1 MQPPP
6 PLTFVPLTS
15 RVVSIAELFQL
26 GTYGPAAVQRDY
38 QWRAE
43 ECRTLLADLDRVF
56 STSSFAVL
64 DDEDVDG
71 AVDAANA
78 LREIEIAP
86 VDDELR
92 VADIPSPPLQLDDYM
107 LGAIVVTPPEN
118 GLRLVYDGLQRM
130 TTLTVLASVL
140 RDLTDDED
148 LREVLDRL
156 IRLDETSF
164 RLTLAGKD
172 TTLSRQI
179 QPRGESIRPR
189 RGDPQSDM
197 GGRIRIAAGVFREGL
212 KPWGDA
218 RRNAFSHFLLAR
230 VRLILVEAFDPR
242 LARQIFVTTNM
253 RGKNLN
259 RVDLLK
265 GQLVDIADNEETARQ
280 VVAHWNGA
288 RNASGDQFEE
298 LLVAVDFIERR
309 QPQGDDCL
317 NELADHIQQKR
328 GPAGIEAWV
337 QKLTHHAGAWR
348 ELRAFLQ
355 NTPTDDFSAD
365 IWRLQLFK
373 WDNWQP
379 LALLWLSDYRRAVR
393 QGGPGAPQ
401 KIAAAQRRFAALHRR
416 CLAIALAGFSNS
428 DRERIFGRAISQVN
442 RDLNPLAS
450 SGALAFNPQQLGRIE
465 ETLRVPMMDKDL
477 RVCLIRWLETM
488 NMTPGQEFRISDMT
502 VEHILPRRPP
512 DGSHWITDFVE
523 PDERF
528 LACHALGNLAAL
540 DKGRN
545 ERVSNNSFADKLAV
559 YETAAAEFVTLQDVV
574 TVSAWTATAIQ
585 ERTARMADGIMRQ
598 LDLPPAFAGTA
609 QRPTR

>member
-1 MQPPP
+1 MQPTPSP
-6 PLTFVPLTS
+6 TRSPLTS
-15 RVVSIAELFQL
+15 RVVSIAELFGL
-26 GTYGPAAVQRDY
+26 GAYGPAAVQRDY

-56 STSSFAVL
+56 SASSSAVL
-64 DDEDVDG
+64 DDDDG
-71 AVDAANA
+71 EAGGEASGDG
-78 LREIEIAP
+78 REIEIAP

-92 VADIPSPPLQLDDYM
+92 VADIPSPPLKLDDYM

-130 TTLTVLASVL
+130 TTLTVLAAVL
-140 RDLTDDED
+140 RDLTADAA
-148 LREVLDRL
+148 LRDALDAL
-156 IRLDETSF
+156 IRLDEKNF

-172 TTLSRQI
+172 MTLVRQI

-197 GGRIRIAAGVFREGL
+197 GGRIRVAAGVFREGL

-218 RRNAFSHFLLAR
+218 RRDAFARFLLR
-230 VRLILVEAFDPR
+230 QVRLILVEASDPR

-317 NELADHIQQKR
+317 NELADHILQKR
-328 GPAGIEAWV
+328 GPAGVEGWV
-337 QKLTHHAGAWR
+337 QKLTHYAGAWR

-450 SGALAFNPQQLGRIE
+450 SGALAFIPQQLARIE

-488 NMTPGQEFRISDMT
+488 NMEPGQEFRISDMT

-512 DGSHWITDFVE
+512 EGSHWIADFPE

-540 DKGRN
+540 DKVRN
-545 ERVSNNSFADKLAV
+545 ERVSNNSFADKKSV
-559 YETAAAEFVTLQDVV
+559 YETAAGEFVTLQDVV
-574 TVSAWTATAIQ
+574 TLPAWTAAAIQ
-585 ERTARMADGIMRQ
+585 QRTERMAAGIMRQ
-598 LDLPPAFAGTA
+598 LDLPAPFAGTA
-609 QRPTR
+609 QRPAR

>member
-1 MQPPP
+1 MKPTTAPT
-6 PLTFVPLTS
+6 LMPLTS
-15 RVVSIAELFQL
+15 RVVSIAELFSI
-26 GTYGPAAVQRDY
+26 GAYGPAAVQRDY

-43 ECRTLLADLDRVF
+43 ECSILLADLDRVF
-56 STSSFAVL
+56 SASSFAVRD
-64 DDEDVDG
+64 DDEIVDDG
-71 AVDAANA
+71 AEANA

-92 VADIPSPPLQLDDYM
+92 VADLLEPPHQLDDYM
-107 LGAIVVTPPEN
+107 LGSIVVTPPDK

-130 TTLTVLASVL
+130 TTLTVLAAVL
-140 RDLTDDED
+140 RDMTPDEA
-148 LREVLDRL
+148 LRDFLDSL
-156 IRLDETSF
+156 IRLDEKSF

-179 QPRGESIRPR
+179 QPKGESIRPR
-189 RGDPQSDM
+189 RGEPQSDM
-197 GGRIRIAAGVFREGL
+197 GSRIRVAAGVFREGI
-212 KPWGDA
+212 KSWSDA
-218 RRNAFSHFLLAR
+218 RRDAFAHFLLTR
-230 VRLILVEAFDPR
+230 VRLILVEAYDPR

-265 GQLVDIADNEETARQ
+265 GQLVDIADNEESARQ

-288 RNASGDQFEE
+288 RNACGDQFEE

-317 NELADHIQQKR
+317 NELADYIQQKR

-355 NTPTDDFSAD
+355 NTPTDEFSAD

-416 CLAIALAGFSNS
+416 CLAIALAGFSNA

-450 SGALAFNPQQLGRIE
+450 SGALAFNPQQLARIG
-465 ETLRVPMMDKDL
+465 ETLRLPLMDKDL
-477 RVCLIRWLETM
+477 RICLIRWLETM
-488 NMTPGQEFRISDMT
+488 HMAPGQEFRISDMT
-502 VEHILPRRPP
+502 VEHVLPRRPP
-512 DGSHWITDFVE
+512 DGSHWVVDFPE

-545 ERVSNNSFADKLAV
+545 ERVSNNSFAEKRAI
-559 YETAAAEFVTLQDVV
+559 YETAAGEFNTLRDVV
-574 TVSAWTATAIQ
+574 TVSEWSGAAIEART
-585 ERTARMADGIMRQ
+585 ERLADEVIRY
-598 LDLPPAFAGTA
+598 LDLPPAFSRG
-609 QRPTR
+609 

>member
-1 MQPPP
+1 MQRTHAQTFT
-6 PLTFVPLTS
+6 PLAS
-15 RVVSIAELFQL
+15 RVVSIAELFAL
-26 GTYGPAAVQRDY
+26 GAYGPAAVQRDY

-56 STSSFAVL
+56 SASSFAVR
-64 DDEDVDG
+64 DDGDEDEDG
-71 AVDAANA
+71 AAET
-78 LREIEIAP
+78 RETEEAP

-92 VADIPSPPLQLDDYM
+92 VADIPAHPMQLDDYM
-107 LGAIVVTPPEN
+107 LGSIVVTPPEN

-130 TTLTVLASVL
+130 TTLTVLAAVL
-140 RDLTDDED
+140 RDLTEDEALSD
-148 LREVLDRL
+148 TLDRL
-156 IRLDETSF
+156 IRLDEKAF

-172 TTLSRQI
+172 TTLARQV

-212 KPWGDA
+212 KPWTAVRRDA
-218 RRNAFSHFLLAR
+218 FARFLLDR

-265 GQLVDIADNEETARQ
+265 GQLVDIAADEETARQ

-288 RNASGDQFEE
+288 RNASGDHFEE
-298 LLVAVDFIERR
+298 LLVSVDFIERR

-317 NELADHIQQKR
+317 NELAEHIQEKR
-328 GPAGIEAWV
+328 GSDGIEGWL

-348 ELRAFLQ
+348 ELTAFLE
-355 NTPTDDFSAD
+355 NPPTDEFAGD

-373 WDNWQP
+373 WDNWKP

-416 CLAIALAGFSNS
+416 CLAITLAGFSNS

-450 SGALAFNPQQLGRIE
+450 SGALAFNPQQLARIA

-477 RVCLIRWLETM
+477 RVSLIRWLETM
-488 NMTPGQEFRISDMT
+488 HMTPGQEFRISDMT

-512 DGSHWITDFVE
+512 EGSHWVTDFPE

-540 DKGRN
+540 DKVRN
-545 ERVSNNSFADKLAV
+545 ERVSNNSFADKKAI
-559 YETAAAEFVTLQDVV
+559 YETAVEEFVTLRDVV
-574 TVSAWTATAIQ
+574 GVAAWSSAAIQ
-585 ERTARMADGIMRQ
+585 ERTERMAGEVMRQ
-598 LDLPPAFAGTA
+598 LDLPPPFAGTA
-609 QRPTR
+609 QRAAR